1 MPTWNI
7 FGSTKK
13 ASSSHNRNPFG
24 TLHRSYSADSLVTVS
39 TDGTSKT
46 SQNLQHLT
54 TESSAKDIFKSVS
67 AANAA
72 ISANTSTDLLSVHHE
87 QQELLLKRRHTTA
100 KKMVVCSCI
109 CCGTNLKVPS
119 NAPYYKCRVCD
130 TIHDSSKKDTFIPI
144 PLTLRKVEEALNLDM
159 ASLTSSIN
167 LPSSNENNNNSIDAY
182 PHLASLIR
190 NAFSCMD
197 ALNGSF
203 PLGLTRMSY
212 SKPGIDYKQ
221 VSQFY
226 DLINGLPAKQA
237 LNRLILI
244 SVLGLLKCPRK
255 KLNLPSDVYFLLIV
269 LENPVLYEPETITN
283 GDSSLAY
290 QVFERSI
297 ALFSHTPKR
306 TMQYLLNWVSRFP
319 RDQIKLKVLQMNCY
333 IADRLT
339 RCANRSLVNNATDF
353 PLIDF
358 FPTAGGSGGVGVGT
372 NPKRHKKH
380 SASVSTPT
388 RAKVS
393 QYGSDWRLLA
403 FCNILA
409 VFFNA
414 NGISQKLPIS
424 LFYNQGINHVDLRSD
439 FDAWE
444 RLGVPMS
451 SLVPPCISVH
461 SNSVYNNG
469 NTSNSNGGQT
479 NSLHGMNSF
488 GAGSLKLDDETGSWE
503 HTPEFAL
510 CKYPFLLELH
520 YKRNLLEYDARR
532 QMEYQVQ
539 EAFFNALLPTSNA
552 NSSNPTGGAS
562 SASGNA
568 VSGSGTLTGANK
580 NNQPY
585 LYIKVRRG
593 NLLQDS
599 FNSLES
605 QETELKKRLRVEF
618 VGEPGVDA
626 GGLKKEWFLLLVREL
641 FDPAQDLFK
650 APAITTDDGETG
662 NTSIN
667 DDNNDDA
674 RYHWFATESKQP
686 LRYYQL
692 AGVILGL
699 AIYNSINLDV
709 DLPPVMYRRLLGY
722 SYRLE
727 DFKEVWPQYGNS
739 LQKIL
744 DFDGTDEEF
753 LNAFYG
759 LNFTVS
765 KWVPVSPD
773 SVIPS
778 GSSPQAY
785 RVVEEPIIFNG
796 QHKLVTKT
804 NRSDF
809 VRKVVQYYLEDSVK
823 RQFEPLRQ
831 GFFKVAGSHALT
843 LFRPQEIEQ
852 LIRGNLLEDINVREL
867 KMITKYKNW
876 GVHPSFASLNPAVGT
891 GPPRPPGASTA
902 FSQKPLPQVVEWFW
916 QIFECEMSATQRQQ
930 LLIFVTGSDRIPAT
944 GVRGMVFKITCL
956 DGGAD
961 SERLPIAHT
970 CFNELCLYNYS
981 SRNKLFQKLLVAITE
996 SQGFELR

>member
-1 MPTWNI
+1 MPAWNL
-7 FGSTKK
+7 FGTAKK
-13 ASSSHNRNPFG
+13 AAPSRNPFG

-39 TDGTSKT
+39 TDGTSNT

-54 TESSAKDIFKSVS
+54 TESSTKDIFKSVS

-72 ISANTSTDLLSVHHE
+72 ISSNTSTDLLSVHHE
-87 QQELLLKRRHTTA
+87 QQELLLKRHHTTA
-100 KKMVVCSCI
+100 KKMVVSSCI
-109 CCGTNLKVPS
+109 CCGTSLKVPS
-119 NAPYYKCRVCD
+119 NAPSYKCHVCD
-130 TIHDSSKKDTFIPI
+130 TVHDSNRRTNFIPI
-144 PLTLRKVEEALNLDM
+144 PLTLGKVEEALKIDAAL
-159 ASLTSSIN
+159 LTTSTNPPGSDR
-167 LPSSNENNNNSIDAY
+167 NNNSVDAY
-182 PHLASLIR
+182 PHLSSLIR

-221 VSQFY
+221 VGQFY
-226 DLINGLPAKQA
+226 DIINGLPAKQA
-237 LNRLILI
+237 LNRLILV
-244 SVLGLLKCPRK
+244 SVLSLLKCPHK

-269 LENPVLYEPETITN
+269 LENPVLYEPETITD
-283 GDSSLAY
+283 GYSSLAY

-319 RDQIKLKVLQMNCY
+319 RDQIKTKILQMNCY

-339 RCANRSLVNNATDF
+339 RCVSRSPTGNATDF
-353 PLIDF
+353 PLMDF
-358 FPTAGGSGGVGVGT
+358 FPTAGGCGGSRAGT
-372 NPKRHKKH
+372 NPKWHKKQ
-380 SASVSTPT
+380 SASVSTPK

-414 NGISQKLPIS
+414 NSITQKLPIS

-444 RLGVPMS
+444 RLGVPIS
-451 SLVPPCISVH
+451 SLAPPSTTTT
-461 SNSVYNNG
+461 SVYNNG
-469 NTSNSNGGQT
+469 STTTSNGGQT
-479 NSLHGMNSF
+479 NSLHGTSSF

-510 CKYPFLLELH
+510 CKYPFLFELH

-539 EAFFNALLPTSNA
+539 EAFFNALLSTANA
-552 NSSNPTGGAS
+552 NGSNPIGGAS
-562 SASGNA
+562 GVSGNA
-568 VSGSGTLTGANK
+568 VGVTGTPAGANK

-618 VGEPGVDA
+618 IGEPGVDA
-626 GGLKKEWFLLLVREL
+626 GGLKKEWFLLLVRKL

-650 APAITTDDGETG
+650 APAITTDDGETS
-662 NTSIN
+662 NNSI
-667 DDNNDDA
+667 DDDNDDA

-765 KWVPVSPD
+765 KRVPVSP
-773 SVIPS
+773 
-778 GSSPQAY
+778 GSATPPGSTPQEY
-785 RVVEEPIIFNG
+785 RVVEEPIVFNG
-796 QHKLVTKT
+796 QNKLVTKT
-804 NRSDF
+804 NRGEF

-823 RQFEPLRQ
+823 RQFEPLKQ

-852 LIRGNLLEDINVREL
+852 LIRGNLLEDINIRKL
-867 KMITKYKNW
+867 KKITKYKNW
-876 GVHPSFASLNPAVGT
+876 LAPPSVPPLNPTVGA
-891 GPPRPPGASTA
+891 GPPMPPGTSTVHA
-902 FSQKPLPQVVEWFW
+902 QIPLPQVVEWFW
-916 QIFECEMSATQRQQ
+916 QIFECELSATQRQQ
-930 LLIFVTGSDRIPAT
+930 LLMFVTGSDRIPAT
-944 GVRGMVFKITCL
+944 GVRGMVFKISCL
-956 DGGAD
+956 GGGAD
-961 SERLPIAHT
+961 SDRLPVAHT

-981 SRNKLFQKLLVAITE
+981 SRNKLLQKLLIAITE